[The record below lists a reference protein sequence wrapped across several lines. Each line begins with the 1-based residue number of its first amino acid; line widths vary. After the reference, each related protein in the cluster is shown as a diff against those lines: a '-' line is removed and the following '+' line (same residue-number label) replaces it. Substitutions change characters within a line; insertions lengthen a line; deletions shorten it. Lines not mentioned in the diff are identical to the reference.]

1 MQNIG
6 LLIEAAK
13 LWIEDAGRQ
22 YLAENKAVIATAVTG
37 AAIAIL
43 VNVHPGLAE
52 LRPFI
57 EQIILGAIA
66 AVASVAWQ
74 REHTRLK
81 GAKNLINRI
90 AKQDRSED

>member
-1 MQNIG
+1 MLDIG
-6 LLIEAAK
+6 LLIEAIK

-22 YLAENKAVIATAVTG
+22 YLAENKAVIATAVAG

-43 VNVHPGLAE
+43 VNVHPSLVE

-74 REHTRLK
+74 REHSRLNS
-81 GAKNLINRI
+81 AKNLINKI
-90 AKQDRSED
+90 TSQSEES